1 MSEKAKLSSSVN
13 FDSELEETQQEPESQ
28 QQKTKGEGSKQEQ
41 SKSDEEV
48 RTQESTAD
56 EYDISDSAIVLF
68 EDEDN
73 IFTSE
78 GTIPKSSIEK
88 KDNSDSNDN
97 PEPEDT
103 KDKIFGKFESVDD
116 LKKSYKELEKKL
128 GSQGEAVKQ
137 LKDLE
142 PVLPLMEAML
152 NDPNFLDVADDYF
165 SNPETQKEAIRKSLG
180 LDEDYEFNLENA
192 LSDPKSPDAKVLE
205 RLTSRQQQPAK
216 KQTKPKTGE
225 PKISEEKKKG
235 FMEKYDLK
243 EESYNEMLEKAKDY
257 EITLDDIYFLMNKD
271 KILSDREEKAQAEIK
286 KQMKKAKEVGRSA
299 ANSGG
304 SPEKSPE
311 DSFMEAIGSS
321 GGGLFD

>member
-1 MSEKAKLSSSVN
+1 MSEKATLSSSVN

-28 QQKTKGEGSKQEQ
+28 QQETKGEGSKQEQ

-97 PEPEDT
+97 PEPEEI

-205 RLTSRQQQPAK
+205 KLTSRQQQPAK
-216 KQTKPKTGE
+216 KQTKPKTEE

-311 DSFMEAIGSS
+311 DSFMDAIGSS